1 MLLLANENFP
11 RVAVDALR
19 AEGHNVLWI
28 RTDYPGATDEQVLHA
43 AQADKRILLTLDK
56 DFGELAFR
64 SGLPADCGVI
74 LFRLTL
80 SSPEYIGKIAVAAL
94 SITTEWSGH
103 FAVVEESRVRLVPLP
118 VQ

>member
-1 MLLLANENFP
+1 M
-11 RVAVDALR
+11 
-19 AEGHNVLWI
+19 LWI

-80 SSPEYIGKIAVAAL
+80 SSPEYIGKIAVAAEHHDRMERSL
-94 SITTEWSGH
+94 CGCRRKPSPFGSFTGPVSMT
-103 FAVVEESRVRLVPLP
+103 FASCKRFMK
-118 VQ
+118 